1 MTSTLRVAENKGK
14 RTDSRKKRKW
24 RDCDFRRWYRQAY
37 GNCLGIAD
45 DDNEFGKLTFVNY
58 QITACENSTE
68 LYFNIR
74 HGHHI
79 GESKIKERLLF
90 EFSKRGFNIEF
101 LDVAEPHIVPEN
113 NTMLRAVMNVYK
125 EYTGNTEAK
134 MRVNA
139 GGTYAQ
145 LLPCAAEIGTSI
157 NGGEHSFELPAGH
170 GSVHQPDECIS
181 IDGLLNSIELTM
193 LMLLECDK
201 QQVNTHQAGRT
212 VLLP

>member
-1 MTSTLRVAENKGK
+1 MFAHADVVPAGNDWTLTSTLRVAENKGK

-181 IDGLLNSIELTM
+181 IDGLLIRLN
-193 LMLLECDK
+193 
-201 QQVNTHQAGRT
+201 
-212 VLLP
+212 